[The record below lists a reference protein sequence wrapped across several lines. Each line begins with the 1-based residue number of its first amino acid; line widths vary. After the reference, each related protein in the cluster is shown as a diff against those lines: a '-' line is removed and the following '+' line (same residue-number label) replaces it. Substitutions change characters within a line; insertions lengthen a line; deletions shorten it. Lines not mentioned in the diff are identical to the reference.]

1 MTPPLPVVHH
11 LSRLTRYWIVA
22 SVAVLAFRGS
32 VPLAAQ
38 AAQQASSGSA
48 RPMAVDPRAID
59 AYVEAAMR
67 EWHVPG
73 VAIAVVR
80 NDSVVY
86 AKGYGVRE
94 LGKSDP
100 VTPHSLFAIGS
111 TSKAFTAAALGI
123 LVDEGKVRWDD
134 PVSKYL
140 PSFQLYDPYV
150 TRELTIRDLLT
161 HRSGLSRG
169 DRLWAASGYDRAE
182 VLRRVRYLRPS
193 WSFRSTYGYQN
204 IMFLAAGEVVAA
216 VSGKSW
222 DDFVRERFFSPLGM
236 ARTVTSTRPLARM
249 TDVSAPHERISG
261 TVRPVPW
268 LNIDNIGPAGSIN
281 SSVLDMAEW
290 IRLQLGQGTY
300 EGRKLLEAKTLKEM
314 HTPQTIIR
322 MSEEQERMFPMT
334 NFTAYGLAWSL
345 RDYHGR
351 KLVGH
356 GGGIRGMRA
365 EVMLVPEER
374 LGFVVLTNSGTNLP
388 VAIMYRLVDTY
399 VGTPQ
404 RDWSTILLAT
414 AKRMQD
420 RAAEE
425 RRKLEAAR
433 ATGTTPS
440 LALDK
445 YAGTYADTMY
455 GEVKIA
461 VENGKLI
468 ATLGPEYVGE
478 LRHWQHD
485 TFEAQWREP
494 SLGRAFIT
502 FALDPRG
509 NVKTLEIENLAAFGR
524 VVADSATVRR

>member
-1 MTPPLPVVHH
+1 MTRPAAIPRLVRQSIVVSVVA
-11 LSRLTRYWIVA
+11 LA
-22 SVAVLAFRGS
+22 SVGDSF
-32 VPLAAQ
+32 PLEAQ

-67 EWHVPG
+67 EWQAPG

-80 NDSVVY
+80 NDSIVF

-94 LGKSDP
+94 LGKDDR
-100 VTPHSLFAIGS
+100 VTPSSLFAIGS
-111 TSKAFTAAALGI
+111 TSKAFTAAALGV
-123 LVDEGKVRWDD
+123 LVDEGKLRWDD
-134 PVSKYL
+134 PVSKHL

-169 DRLWAASGYDRAE
+169 DALWHASGNDRAE
-182 VLRRVRYLRPS
+182 VLRRVRFLKPS

-236 ARTVTSTRPLARM
+236 GRTVTSTRPLASVS
-249 TDVSAPHERISG
+249 DVSTPHERISG
-261 TVRPVPW
+261 TLRPVSW
-268 LNIDNIGPAGSIN
+268 LNIDNVGPAGSIN
-281 SSVLDMAEW
+281 SSVADMAEW
-290 IRLQLGQGTY
+290 LRLQLGEGTY
-300 EGRKLLEAKTLKEM
+300 KGRKLLAAKTVKEM

-322 MSEEQERMFPMT
+322 MSEEQERTFPMT
-334 NFTAYGLAWSL
+334 NFVSYGLAWSL

-365 EVMLVPEER
+365 EVMLVPEEE

-388 VAIMYRLVDTY
+388 VAIIYRLVDTY
-399 VGTPQ
+399 LGTPQ

-414 AKRMQD
+414 AKRAQD

-425 RRKLEAAR
+425 RRKLEGAR

-440 LALDK
+440 LPLEK
-445 YAGTYADTMY
+445 YAGTYADSMY
-455 GEVKIA
+455 GEVKVA
-461 VENGKLI
+461 AENGKLTI
-468 ATLGPEYVGE
+468 MRGPQYAGD

-485 TFEAQWREP
+485 TFEAQWREEV
-494 SLGRAFIT
+494 LGRTFVT

-509 NVKTLEIENLAAFGR
+509 NVKWLEIENLATFGR
-524 VVADSATVRR
+524 VVADSAAVRR

>member
-1 MTPPLPVVHH
+1 MTLLPRFARRWTLVSLVALSSAFAVYPLH
-11 LSRLTRYWIVA
+11 
-22 SVAVLAFRGS
+22 
-32 VPLAAQ
+32 AQ
-38 AAQQASSGSA
+38 ATQQASGAA

-59 AYVEAAMR
+59 AYIERAMR
-67 EWHVPG
+67 DWEVPG
-73 VAIAVVR
+73 VAVAVVR
-80 NDSVVY
+80 NDSIVF

-94 LGKSDP
+94 LGKSDR
-100 VTPHSLFAIGS
+100 VTPNSLFAVGS
-111 TSKAFTAAALGI
+111 TSKAFTAAALGL
-123 LVDEGKVRWDD
+123 LVDEGKLRWDD

-169 DRLWAASGYDRAE
+169 DRLWAASGLDRAE
-182 VLRRVRYLRPS
+182 VLRRVRYLKPS

-216 VSGKSW
+216 VTGKSW
-222 DDFVRERFFSPLGM
+222 DDFVRERFFTPLGM
-236 ARTVTSTRPLARM
+236 SRSVTSTRPLTTM
-249 TDVSAPHERISG
+249 SDVAAPHERISG

-268 LNIDNIGPAGSIN
+268 LNIDNVGPAGSIN
-281 SSVLDMAEW
+281 SSVFEMAQW
-290 IRLQLGQGTY
+290 LRLQLGQGTY
-300 EGRKLLEAKTLKEM
+300 NGRKLLDAKTVKEM

-322 MSEEQERMFPMT
+322 MSEEQERTFPMT
-334 NFTAYGLAWSL
+334 NFTSYGFAWSL
-345 RDYHGR
+345 RDYYGR

-388 VAIMYRLVDTY
+388 VAILYRLVDTY
-399 VGTPQ
+399 LGTPQ
-404 RDWSTILLAT
+404 RDWSAALLAT
-414 AKRMQD
+414 AKRNQE

-433 ATGTTPS
+433 VTGTTPS
-440 LALDK
+440 VRLEK
-445 YAGTYADTMY
+445 YAGTYADSMY
-455 GEVKIA
+455 GDVKVA
-461 VENGKLI
+461 VEGGKLL
-468 ATLGPEYVGE
+468 ATFGPEYVGE

-494 SLGRAFIT
+494 WLGRAFFT
-502 FALDPRG
+502 FSIDPRG
-509 NVKTLEIENLAAFGR
+509 DVRRLEVENLATFVR
-524 VVADSATVRR
+524 VVPDSAAVRR